1 MAVLEKIKEHRMI
14 GILRGYDTEDAVK
27 IVGALVQNDFRVIE
41 VALNSPNAK
50 ETLKALKENFG
61 NEITLG
67 AGTVLTV
74 EDAQDC
80 IDIGVEF
87 LLAPVYGE
95 AVLKFANEQGVLY
108 IPGCY
113 TPTEIYDAHMAG
125 AKMIK
130 VFPAGQLGASYIKDV
145 LAPMNDLVLLPTGGV
160 SADNI
165 NTFLE
170 VGAAA
175 VGINSA
181 LVPSNRKVDEALE
194 IEISERVKELKG
206 KVE

>member
-130 VFPAGQLGASYIKDV
+130 VFPAGQLKASYIKDV

-170 VGAAA
+170 AGAAA

>member
-1 MAVLEKIKEHRMI
+1 MTVLEKIKNHKMI
-14 GILRGYDTEDAVK
+14 GILRGYDTDDAVK
-27 IVGALVQNDFRVIE
+27 IVDALVQNDFRVIE

-50 ETLKALKENFG
+50 ETLKSLKKHFG
-61 NEITLG
+61 DDITLG

-74 EDAQDC
+74 EDAKEC

-95 AVLKFANEQGVLY
+95 AVLEFANQQDILY

-113 TPTEIYDAHMAG
+113 TPTEMYDAHMKG

-130 VFPAGQLGASYIKDV
+130 VFPAGQLGSAYIKDV

-160 SADNI
+160 SEENI
-165 NTFLE
+165 NTFFE

-181 LVPSNRKVDEALE
+181 LVPSNRTVDDELVAE
-194 IEISERVKELKG
+194 IGERVQKLKG